1 MENKVFFSINS
12 VSRGS
17 RIAWID
23 NIRLFAIL
31 CVIFGHCW
39 YLGDSN
45 ALGGYEVA
53 GYHFQK
59 LFIVSFNMPL
69 FVFLSGYCAY
79 NGITSIKSFDS
90 LVSYW
95 KKIAMRIAIPT
106 FLLFMLEGVIGRI
119 QKQDYLVSICLL
131 GIIIA
136 VFISYYLY
144 RHSARRILKGFFP
157 ILSLMILFVTAIYS
171 SFWFPTMLLQIMILI
186 SFFVYLRNNNK
197 AVLSVL
203 FAVVSIISLFLFS
216 SKLPYTEEFIL
227 YFALGLLLK
236 HYGVFSESKSF
247 PYVTSIISFLLA
259 LALMFVVGDNDFYAL
274 RFSSMSVDNGYHYF
288 VIRQLCAVSW
298 IVFFCSIFKRFINI
312 NKWQLISYLGGATL
326 PLYLIHAFIKS
337 YTFPFIHITS
347 RNDMI
352 IWLLIILVFIALFC
366 ASTLLILLFRKN
378 EITKVLLL
386 GEKA

>member
-39 YLGDSN
+39 YLGDPN

-136 VFISYYLY
+136 VFISYYCTSPLNY
-144 RHSARRILKGFFP
+144 W
-157 ILSLMILFVTAIYS
+157 T
-171 SFWFPTMLLQIMILI
+171 
-186 SFFVYLRNNNK
+186 
-197 AVLSVL
+197 
-203 FAVVSIISLFLFS
+203 
-216 SKLPYTEEFIL
+216 KL
-227 YFALGLLLK
+227 
-236 HYGVFSESKSF
+236 
-247 PYVTSIISFLLA
+247 
-259 LALMFVVGDNDFYAL
+259 
-274 RFSSMSVDNGYHYF
+274 
-288 VIRQLCAVSW
+288 
-298 IVFFCSIFKRFINI
+298 
-312 NKWQLISYLGGATL
+312 
-326 PLYLIHAFIKS
+326 
-337 YTFPFIHITS
+337 
-347 RNDMI
+347 
-352 IWLLIILVFIALFC
+352 
-366 ASTLLILLFRKN
+366 
-378 EITKVLLL
+378 
-386 GEKA
+386 